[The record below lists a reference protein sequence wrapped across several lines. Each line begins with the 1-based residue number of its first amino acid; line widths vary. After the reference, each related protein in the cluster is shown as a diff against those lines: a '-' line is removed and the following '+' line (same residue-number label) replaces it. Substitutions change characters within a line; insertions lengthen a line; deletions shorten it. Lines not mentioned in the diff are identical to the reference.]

1 MRKLEA
7 LKAEDLQEG
16 TVGKW
21 LFLAFSRRGESL
33 SWFCKFAGISE
44 KRMISILM
52 NEKEINLQEIRYAV
66 IDLRLSEDETRMIFF
81 PPEPAGKIIPFPV

>member
-1 MRKLEA
+1 MKKLEA
-7 LKAEDLQEG
+7 LRAEDLKEG
-16 TVGKW
+16 TLGKR
-21 LFLAFSRRGESL
+21 LFLAFMRKGESL

-44 KRMISILM
+44 KRMIGILKD
-52 NEKEINLQEIRYAV
+52 EKEINLQEMRYAV